1 MSRHPLSGKHI
12 VLGVAGSIAAYKAAD
27 LASRLVQAGAQ
38 VDTVMTREATA
49 FVAPLTFQA
58 LTHRPVITDLF
69 DPRSELAIDHVAV
82 AKRAD
87 AILLAPATAQ
97 LIARLAIGMADDAVT
112 ATVLASSAPVV
123 ICPAMETNMYQHPA
137 TQTNLARLKEWGAVV
152 VEPARGRLASGAEGI
167 GRLADPGTITGTL
180 RWVLGRNG
188 DLAGRRIVVS
198 AGGTREAIDPVRY
211 ITNRSSGKM
220 GHALAA
226 AARDRGA
233 QVTLVTTV
241 TPDPETTAGVEVRR
255 VESALGMLAAVEEA
269 VQGADALIMAAAVAD
284 FRPES
289 TATHKLKKGDAD
301 EWTLRL
307 VRNPDVLATVSGSFI
322 KVGFAAETADLR
334 GNALAKLKA
343 KGLHMIAANDVSE
356 PGSGFDTDTN
366 RVTLFHADG
375 RVEALPLLPKADVAH
390 LILDRLAALLD

>member
-137 TQTNLARLKEWGAVV
+137 TQSNLARLKEWGAVV